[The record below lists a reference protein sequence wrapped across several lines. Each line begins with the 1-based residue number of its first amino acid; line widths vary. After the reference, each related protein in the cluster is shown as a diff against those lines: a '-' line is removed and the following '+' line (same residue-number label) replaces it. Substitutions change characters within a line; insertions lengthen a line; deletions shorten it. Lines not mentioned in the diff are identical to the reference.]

1 MSAAVHHI
9 LRQMQRDARLAW
21 LIGPGS
27 RTYELLTEEAA
38 TANGLDLEE
47 LRQQHEA
54 TLKFEPWP
62 TELRVEIDPDTIM
75 LAPPEESRVRWYSHA
90 NGYIKGEGFHI
101 SRHHCDICA
110 PYWVAQETRKD
121 VHSYEMWRGPYRLYV
136 PDNFGDLVE
145 VPAP

>member
-38 TANGLDLEE
+38 TANSLNLDV

-62 TELRVEIDPDTIM
+62 SDLQVEIDPQAI
-75 LAPPEESRVRWYSHA
+75 LLLPPIPSPVRWF
-90 NGYIKGEGFHI
+90 GEENAYRSAHYYLERQHI
-101 SRHHCDICA
+101 GASA
-110 PYWVAQETRKD
+110 PYWWGCETRKAALGFD
-121 VHSYEMWRGPYRLYV
+121 KWYSDTRYYV
-136 PDNFGDLVE
+136 PDDFGTLVE
-145 VPAP
+145 VLPS

>member
-1 MSAAVHHI
+1 MSAAIHHI

-38 TANGLDLEE
+38 TANGLDLDE

-62 TELRVEIDPDTIM
+62 NDLRVEIDPQAIL
-75 LAPPEESRVRWYSHA
+75 LAAPDPRQACWHGQDNSYSSRGHIVWRSKTEGRAHVWMGYEKRKAVLGHEEWTSDFRY
-90 NGYIKGEGFHI
+90 
-101 SRHHCDICA
+101 
-110 PYWVAQETRKD
+110 
-121 VHSYEMWRGPYRLYV
+121 YV
-136 PDNFGDLVE
+136 PDNFGNLVE
-145 VPAP
+145 VPKP

>member
-1 MSAAVHHI
+1 MSAAVNHI

-38 TANGLDLEE
+38 TANGLDPEE

-62 TELRVEIDPDTIM
+62 RDLQVEIDPQAI
-75 LAPPEESRVRWYSHA
+75 LLPAPAPKPIQSYGQENQYSCNGHIVWRESIGHHA
-90 NGYIKGEGFHI
+90 PFWRGF
-101 SRHHCDICA
+101 
-110 PYWVAQETRKD
+110 ETRKAALG
-121 VHSYEMWRGPYRLYV
+121 HEKWTSAFRYYV

-145 VPAP
+145 VPGP

>member
-1 MSAAVHHI
+1 MSTAVHHI

-38 TANGLDLEE
+38 TANGLNLDE

-62 TELRVEIDPDTIM
+62 TGLRLEIDPQAI
-75 LAPPEESRVRWYSHA
+75 LLQRPARSPVRWF
-90 NGYIKGEGFHI
+90 GEENAYRSAHYYMERLHDGP
-101 SRHHCDICA
+101 SA
-110 PYWVAQETRKD
+110 PFWWGCETRIAALGFEKW
-121 VHSYEMWRGPYRLYV
+121 HSATRYYL
-136 PDNFGDLVE
+136 PDDFGTLVE

>member
-1 MSAAVHHI
+1 MSTAVNHI
-9 LRQMQRDARLAW
+9 LHQMQRDARLAW

-27 RTYELLTEEAA
+27 RTYELLTKEAA

-62 TELRVEIDPDTIM
+62 SDLQAEINPQTVLLD
-75 LAPPEESRVRWYSHA
+75 APEPKPLCWHEDRNKYSA
-90 NGYIKGEGFHI
+90 NGHIVWRNSVGRFAHYWEGF
-101 SRHHCDICA
+101 
-110 PYWVAQETRKD
+110 ETRKA
-121 VHSYEMWRGPYRLYV
+121 VLGGEEWNGSYHYYV

-145 VPAP
+145 VPTP

>member
-38 TANGLDLEE
+38 ASNSLDLDE

-62 TELRVEIDPDTIM
+62 TALDVEFDPRAVLLD
-75 LAPPEESRVRWYSHA
+75 PPKPTPGHWLGNGSAYVSQSRYMA
-90 NGYIKGEGFHI
+90 
-101 SRHHCDICA
+101 RHHADALA
-110 PYWVAQETRKD
+110 PYWLG
-121 VHSYEMWRGPYRLYV
+121 YESRTAVLGGERWNSAFRFYV
-136 PDNFGDLVE
+136 PDDFGTLVE
-145 VPAP
+145 VHQ